1 MSQVKQKPSYLVT
14 DELTHAHNEFVAN
27 NLDLIC
33 LWAKIFRGYCG
44 IGAVIIQLDK
54 NCRIIDIPTFS
65 PEKDIGEFLP
75 KFDWINHHLVS
86 FLCDGRITNHFI
98 GADVEIDVP
107 EFDGADFNNDYTI
120 EDDNNEL
127 KEATNKI
134 FLEAQV
140 WFAYEEYEKSEELLS
155 KGIRENPLYSRA
167 YSSLAVIRAVQQRL
181 AESVQLNLDALS
193 INPRNFRAIFN
204 LAYALYYG
212 WYEKDARWFFKR
224 SAEYHPDYNGAL
236 NGLELTKSIEDTNIT
251 ERPEA

>member
-14 DELTHAHNEFVAN
+14 DELTHAHNEFVAY

-75 KFDWINHHLVS
+75 KFPWINHHLVS

-107 EFDGADFNNDYTI
+107 TFDDAKFNDDYTI
-120 EDDNNEL
+120 EDDNIEL
-127 KEATNKI
+127 RVATNEI
-134 FLEAQV
+134 FLEAHEC
-140 WFAYEEYEKSEELLS
+140 FANEEYQKSEELLS
-155 KGIRENPLYSRA
+155 KVIRENPLYSRA
-167 YSSLAVIRAVQQRL
+167 YSSLSVIRADQQRL

-212 WYEKDARWFFKR
+212 WYERDARWFFKR
-224 SAEYHPDYNGAL
+224 CVEYQPDYAGGL
-236 NGLELTKSIEDTNIT
+236 NGIELTKELN
-251 ERPEA
+251 

>member
-14 DELTHAHNEFVAN
+14 DELTHAHNEFVSY

-54 NCRIIDIPTFS
+54 NCRIIDIPTFTH
-65 PEKDIGEFLP
+65 EENIGEFLP
-75 KFDWINHHLVS
+75 KFPWINHHLVS

-98 GADVEIDVP
+98 GADVEIDIP
-107 EFDGADFNNDYTI
+107 TFDDAEFNDDYTI
-120 EDDNNEL
+120 EDDDNEL
-127 KEATNKI
+127 RVATNEI
-134 FLEAQV
+134 FLEAHEC
-140 WFAYEEYEKSEELLS
+140 FANEEYNKSEELLS
-155 KGIRENPLYSRA
+155 NVIRENPLYSRA
-167 YSSLAVIRAVQQRL
+167 YSSLSVIRADQQRL

-212 WYEKDARWFFKR
+212 WYEKDASWYFKK
-224 SAEYHPDYNGAL
+224 SLELWPEYPGAL
-236 NGLELTKSIEDTNIT
+236 EGVALTEEVK
-251 ERPEA
+251 

>member
-14 DELTHAHNEFVAN
+14 DELTHAHNEFVSS

-44 IGAVIIQLDK
+44 IGSVIISLDK

-75 KFDWINHHLVS
+75 KFPWINHHLVS

-98 GADVEIDVP
+98 GADIEIDVP
-107 EFDGADFNNDYTI
+107 TFNGADFNDDYTI

-193 INPRNFRAIFN
+193 INPRNFRAIYN

>member
-14 DELTHAHNEFVAN
+14 DELTHAHNEFVSS

-44 IGAVIIQLDK
+44 IGAVIISLNK

-86 FLCDGRITNHFI
+86 FLCDGKITNHFI

-107 EFDGADFNNDYTI
+107 EFDGAEFNDDYTI
-120 EDDNNEL
+120 EDDDNEI
-127 KEATNKI
+127 KKATNKI
-134 FLEAQV
+134 FLEAEV
-140 WFAYEEYEKSEELLS
+140 WFAHEEYNKSEELLS
-155 KGIRENPLYSRA
+155 KVIRENPLYSRA
-167 YSSLAVIRAVQQRL
+167 YSSLSVIRADQQRI
-181 AESVQLNLDALS
+181 ADSVQLNLDALS
-193 INPRNFRAIFN
+193 INPRNFRAIYN

-212 WYEKDARWFFKR
+212 WHEKDARWFFKR
-224 SAEYHPDYNGAL
+224 CVEYQPDYAGGL
-236 NGLELTKSIEDTNIT
+236 NGIELTKELD
-251 ERPEA
+251 